1 VKSLAWSEDVFCVK
15 NLAQSEDVFCVK
27 SLAQRGLLVVLCEEP
42 GTE

>member
-1 VKSLAWSEDVFCVK
+1 MFCVK

>member
-1 VKSLAWSEDVFCVK
+1 VFCVK